1 MKWIKTLIAL
11 AVFAGSLALIIIG
24 QMKTGLLWLGLM
36 LLGLCGLLILLYWYN
51 SLYTRAERQ
60 QRMHKKHR

>member
-36 LLGLCGLLILLYWYN
+36 LLGLCGLLILLYWYMGN
-51 SLYTRAERQ
+51 IY
-60 QRMHKKHR
+60 